1 MLKANVVNLREYSIS
16 KFKLPVRD
24 ALNVYKMRVT
34 QILSEEERRKVEKGV
49 ARYPLA
55 SQEDA
60 RKYLT
65 YVAETVFL
73 IEVLGLDKGEA
84 IDRLRS
90 WVGDR
95 LHKDWRLDAS

>member
-1 MLKANVVNLREYSIS
+1 MLKTNVVNLREYSVS

-24 ALNVYKMRVT
+24 ALNVYRMRVT
-34 QILSEEERRKVEKGV
+34 QILSDEDRVNVEKDV

-60 RKYLT
+60 RKYLM
-65 YVAETVFL
+65 YIAETVF
-73 IEVLGLDKGEA
+73 IIDVLGLDKGEA

-95 LHKDWRLDAS
+95 LTKDWRLDAA